1 MGFSIEEPTNMNL
14 PVANQWFVRKR
25 MDEQITLLT
34 EPYVHSFL
42 RCNIWHIRGRDRDLL
57 IDTGMGLGSLNRA
70 AGDLFENLLTVVIT
84 HTHVDHSGGAHE
96 FESCLVHE
104 AEEESLR
111 DAKDHL
117 PLATRSWP
125 ADLVAMMEADQPVGE
140 YVISARPS
148 EAFEPDN
155 YRLQPASVS
164 IIGEGDMVDL
174 GDRAFEVLHLP
185 GHSPGSIGLWEASTG
200 TLFSGDAVYDA
211 RLLDELPGSDKAI
224 YRKTMERLL
233 ELPVEVVHGG
243 HVDSFGRDRL
253 REIATAYLAGRQL
266 EY

>member
-1 MGFSIEEPTNMNL
+1 MNL

-25 MDEQITLLT
+25 VDEQITLLT

-42 RCNIWHIRGRDRDLL
+42 RCNIWHVRGRDRDLL
-57 IDTGMGLGSLNRA
+57 IDTGMGLGNLSLA
-70 AGDLFENLLTVVIT
+70 ARDLFGNLLTVVIT

-104 AEEESLR
+104 AEAQSLR
-111 DAKDHL
+111 EAKDQL
-117 PLATRSWP
+117 RLDTPSWP
-125 ADLVAMMEADQPVGE
+125 ADLVAMMEEDEPVGE

-148 EAFEPDN
+148 SSFEPDAFH
-155 YRLQPASVS
+155 LQPAAASV
-164 IIGEGDMVDL
+164 IGEGDIVDL
-174 GDRAFEVLHLP
+174 GDRAFEVMHLP

-211 RLLDELPGSDKAI
+211 RLLDELPGSDKVI

-243 HVDSFGRDRL
+243 HVNSFGRERL